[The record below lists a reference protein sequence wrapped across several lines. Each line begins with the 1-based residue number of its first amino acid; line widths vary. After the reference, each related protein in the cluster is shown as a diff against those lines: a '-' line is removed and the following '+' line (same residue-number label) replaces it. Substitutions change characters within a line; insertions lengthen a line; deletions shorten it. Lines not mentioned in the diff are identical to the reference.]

1 MWALYFTDICL
12 SYELTKVG
20 DWLQSFVIFSA
31 LLSSLSLSLHW
42 FSCQFPSPGAR
53 PGCHA
58 PFTAVRISAQKNR
71 KIHKIIPYLTKTLSI
86 TQRFGV
92 KRCVP
97 GRNYTK
103 LIFLCVWGWASWLN
117 FPFSYQNV
125 CLVLLSFVLRGWAWP
140 QPEGGDLAR
149 PASNQCSKPSTSL
162 NAVLI

>member
-1 MWALYFTDICL
+1 MN
-12 SYELTKVG
+12 
-20 DWLQSFVIFSA
+20 WLKWGLASKFCNILCAAV
-31 LLSSLSLSLHW
+31 LSLSLHW